1 MFIITVKVIIKKWRT
16 YSRDFPFDIQ
26 CVRYCLPLAQSI
38 VIFRIIV
45 FINDMSK
52 IFFYC

>member
-1 MFIITVKVIIKKWRT
+1 MFIITVKVVIKKMGI
-16 YSRDFPFDIQ
+16 YSRDFPFGIQ
-26 CVRYCLPLAQSI
+26 CVSYCLPLAQSI